1 LVTWRVPTREVF
13 ESESETAAD
22 EHNHERNKA
31 IMKCSLFTEIQCPA
45 GFSPVERLAE
55 FMDQAELADRLNY
68 DTYWVA
74 EIHCQPQ
81 FSILSAPYVAL
92 GAVAQRTKKLRLGV
106 AVNTLPV
113 HHPVQLAEQA
123 AMLDLV
129 SGGRMEFAC
138 GGGHPHSRAYEC
150 FGVDHKGTHD
160 VMAEAMVII
169 RKAWTDPVL
178 AYNGKYFQ
186 IPEVIVN
193 PKPVQKPLPPF
204 WMATSSLDGVEV
216 GARLGVNMF
225 LPIHTRMPDQVHEF
239 ADAYWAGLK
248 KHGHE
253 LRTRALGLLVPMH
266 IAASTAEARQRAQD
280 GVMSY
285 FKTILDLRLDY
296 TDWLNRR
303 GVELPARL
311 RTAAGAMVGYET
323 VCEKHAVIGDAPFA
337 VEKLKALCQRT
348 GATQLLCWF
357 NIGTMPNADVKDSM
371 QRFAVDVMPKL

>member
-1 LVTWRVPTREVF
+1 
-13 ESESETAAD
+13 
-22 EHNHERNKA
+22 
-31 IMKCSLFTEIQCPA
+31 MKCSLFTEIQCPE
-45 GFSPVERLAE
+45 GSSPALRMAE
-55 FMDQAELADRLNY
+55 FMEQAELADRLGY

-74 EIHCQPQ
+74 EIHCQPR
-81 FSILSAPYVAL
+81 FSLMSAPYVAL

-150 FGVDHKGTHD
+150 FGADHKATHE
-160 VMAEAMVII
+160 VMAEAMEVI
-169 RKAWTDPVL
+169 RKSWTDDKLVHD
-178 AYNGKYFQ
+178 GKFFQ

-193 PKPVQKPLPPF
+193 PKPVQQPLPPF

-216 GARLGVNMF
+216 GARLGVNIF
-225 LPIHTRMPDQVHEF
+225 LPIHTRMPDQVYEF

-248 KHGHE
+248 KHGHDANS
-253 LRTRALGLLVPMH
+253 RALGLLIPMH
-266 IAASTAEARQRAQD
+266 IAATTAEAKARAEG

-296 TDWLNRR
+296 TDWLNQR
-303 GVELPARL
+303 GVELPPRL
-311 RTAAGAMVGYET
+311 RTAAGAMVGYDT
-323 VCEKHAVIGDAPFA
+323 VCDKHAVIGDAPFA
-337 VEKLKALCQRT
+337 VEKLKALCERT
-348 GATQLLCWF
+348 GATQILGWF
-357 NIGTMPNADVKDSM
+357 NIGTMPNADVQDAM
-371 QRFAVDVMPKL
+371 RRFATDVMPKL